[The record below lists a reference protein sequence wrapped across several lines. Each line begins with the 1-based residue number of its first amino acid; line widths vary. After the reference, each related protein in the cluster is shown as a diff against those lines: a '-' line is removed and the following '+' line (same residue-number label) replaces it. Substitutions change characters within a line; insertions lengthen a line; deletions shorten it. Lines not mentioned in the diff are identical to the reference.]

1 MLRDEKIIE
10 ITDKVITRYPNI
22 NGVHLRNM
30 LEEILYN
37 CDIVSIETALVV
49 RNNTVDKIKIYL
61 ASRKIEGLS
70 DKTLKGY
77 YQHLVR
83 LSNQIHKNIEDIT
96 TMDIRMYLALY
107 SKTGVKNSTIA
118 TEISTLKPFFK
129 WLQVEKYITDNPMDR
144 INNIKVEKRL
154 RKAIT
159 QEELEIMRDNCNSLR
174 MRALLEIFSSTG
186 CRLDEIYK
194 LNKSDINWQDM
205 SVNVIGKGNK
215 ERPVYL
221 TPKAKLHIKK
231 YLLSRDDD
239 CEALFVTERHP
250 INRLKHRSIQR
261 EFKKLQTLSGIERDI
276 FPHLMRHYFCTN
288 LLNKKVNLKDV
299 RDLMGHTSSDT
310 TLQYDS
316 TGTENIKCEHKR
328 AFY

>member
-1 MLRDEKIIE
+1 MLKDEKIIE
-10 ITDKVITRYPNI
+10 IVDRITTKHSNI
-22 NGVHLRNM
+22 NGVYLRNM

-37 CDIVSIETALVV
+37 CDIVSIENALVL
-49 RNNTVDKIKIYL
+49 RSNTVDKLRIYL
-61 ASRKIEGLS
+61 ASRKIDGLS
-70 DKTLKGY
+70 DRTLKGY
-77 YQHLVR
+77 YQHLMR
-83 LSNQIHKNIEDIT
+83 FSNSIHKNIEDIT
-96 TMDIRMYLALY
+96 TSDIRMYLAWY
-107 SKTGVKNSTIA
+107 IKTGVKNSTIA

-129 WLQVEKYITDNPMDR
+129 WLQIEKYITDNPMDR

-159 QEELEIMRDNCNSLR
+159 QEELEILRDNCSSLR
-174 MRALLEIFSSTG
+174 MRALLEVFCSTG

-221 TPKAKLHIKK
+221 NPKAKIHLKK

-250 INRLKHRSIQR
+250 IKRVEHRSIQR
-261 EFKKLQTLSGIERDI
+261 EFKKLQNLSGVDKSI
-276 FPHLMRHYFCTN
+276 FPHLMRHYFCTT
-288 LLNKKVNLKDV
+288 LLSKKVNLKDV